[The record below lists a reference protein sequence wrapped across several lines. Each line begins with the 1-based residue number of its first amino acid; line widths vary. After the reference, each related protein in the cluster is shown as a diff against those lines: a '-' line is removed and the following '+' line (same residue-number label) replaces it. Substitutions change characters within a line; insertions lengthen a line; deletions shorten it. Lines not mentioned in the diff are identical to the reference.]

1 MLTSLDWTGGPNNV
15 QSWNRDWRC
24 FREINKVRLTWEKKT
39 HLENVHEIMWRVWG
53 KRCLAASLCRLLK
66 IRARVSQQ
74 YNPIHCPVYVASFC
88 NTATL
93 AILLSSHYFWQCKWL
108 IPLKTALCG
117 QQNPGII
124 WVKSRAFRLQPCS
137 VGPRS
142 PSSRTSQ
149 SRGEISHPHLMT
161 VIFGD
166 LLWINSN
173 LQQFFMSQTPSTN
186 RLAITAEA
194 MKMWDLKLV
203 WSPSSAGI
211 QYFICWLYISS

>member
-1 MLTSLDWTGGPNNV
+1 MSSV
-15 QSWNRDWRC
+15 
-24 FREINKVRLTWEKKT
+24 F
-39 HLENVHEIMWRVWG
+39 
-53 KRCLAASLCRLLK
+53 
-66 IRARVSQQ
+66 QQ
-74 YNPIHCPVYVASFC
+74 YNPLHCPIYGVTFC

-108 IPLKTALCG
+108 IPLETALCG
-117 QQNPGII
+117 EQNPGII
-124 WVKSRAFRLQPCS
+124 WVKSLAFRLQPCS

-142 PSSRTSQ
+142 PSLRISQ

-173 LQQFFMSQTPSTN
+173 LQQFFTSQTAFTN

-194 MKMWDLKLV
+194 MKMWNLKLLLL
-203 WSPSSAGI
+203 PSSAGI
-211 QYFICWLYISS
+211 LHMFTAENGCTYHLKLN